1 MLYYIFK
8 FLFQKKVFHNII
20 VKLEASTIKVLIILL
35 K

>member
-8 FLFQKKVFHNII
+8 FLFQKVFHNII
-20 VKLEASTIKVLIILL
+20 VKLEASTIKVQLIILL